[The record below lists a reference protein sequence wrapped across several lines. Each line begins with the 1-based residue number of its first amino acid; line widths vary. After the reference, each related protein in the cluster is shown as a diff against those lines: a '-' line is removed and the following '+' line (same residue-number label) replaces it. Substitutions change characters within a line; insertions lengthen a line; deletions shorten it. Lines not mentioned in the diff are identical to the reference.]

1 MPILDFPPS
10 PSVGQIYENETSGT
24 YRWNGY
30 AWDRVNA
37 YVVPIGIPDG
47 GIIMWSG
54 SIAAIPPSFVLCDGT
69 NGTPDLRD
77 RFIVG
82 AGSTYAPLATGGS
95 ANSAVVSHN
104 HGGTVSG
111 GATYSRISGIGT
123 YDRPGGAATGGT
135 IPVPTSGRSQ
145 IVYTSGGGSDYY
157 HWGIDLVAES
167 ATTSGGSLTI
177 TSAGEDGAN
186 KNLPPYFALAFIM
199 KVAA

>member
-10 PSVGQIYENETSGT
+10 PSVGQIYENESSGT

-37 YVVPIGIPDG
+37 YVVPIGMPDG

-54 SIAAIPPSFVLCDGT
+54 SIAAIPPSFVLCDGN

-82 AGSTYAPLATGGS
+82 AGSSFAPLATGGTKD
-95 ANSAVVSHN
+95 AVVVSHT
-104 HGGTVSG
+104 HTGT
-111 GATYSRISGIGT
+111 ISGSTDLAGNHSHKPGASGT
-123 YDRPGGAATGGT
+123 TAGYNTGKPPEPYLVSRSGVDGGPYFT
-135 IPVPTSGRSQ
+135 IDTSTAGEHSH
-145 IVYTSGGGSDYY
+145 T
-157 HWGIDLVAES
+157 LN
-167 ATTSGGSLTI
+167 GSLVVAST
-177 TSAGEDGAN
+177 GEDGTN
-186 KNLPPYFALAFIM
+186 KNLPPFFALAFIM

>member
-10 PSVGQIYENETSGT
+10 PSVGQIYENESSGT

-37 YVVPIGIPDG
+37 YIVPIGVPDG
-47 GIIMWSG
+47 AILMWSG

-82 AGSTYAPLATGGS
+82 AGSSFAPLATGGTKD
-95 ANSAVVSHN
+95 AVVVSHT
-104 HGGTVSG
+104 HTGT
-111 GATYSRISGIGT
+111 ISGSTDAAGEHSHT
-123 YDRPGGAATGGT
+123 Y
-135 IPVPTSGRSQ
+135 
-145 IVYTSGGGSDYY
+145 YGSNVQ
-157 HWGIDLVAES
+157 G
-167 ATTSGGSLTI
+167 SGGSAGFQGASNWATQSVSSGGSHTHTLNGSIVVAST
-177 TSAGEDGAN
+177 GEDGTN
-186 KNLPPYFALAFIM
+186 KNLPPFFALAFIM

>member
-54 SIAAIPPSFVLCDGT
+54 SIATIPASFKLCDGT

-82 AGSTYAPLATGGS
+82 AGSSFAPLATGGTKD
-95 ANSAVVSHN
+95 AVVVSHT
-104 HGGTVSG
+104 HGM
-111 GATYSRISGIGT
+111 GAHTHPVNDPGHRHIVRNENQGQVDSTLKTDRGNGSLAYTTYSDSATTGIT
-123 YDRPGGAATGGT
+123 IGAATGD
-135 IPVPTSGRSQ
+135 TS
-145 IVYTSGGGSDYY
+145 
-157 HWGIDLVAES
+157 
-167 ATTSGGSLTI
+167 
-177 TSAGEDGAN
+177 SAGEDGTN
-186 KNLPPYFALAFIM
+186 KNLPPFFALAFIM